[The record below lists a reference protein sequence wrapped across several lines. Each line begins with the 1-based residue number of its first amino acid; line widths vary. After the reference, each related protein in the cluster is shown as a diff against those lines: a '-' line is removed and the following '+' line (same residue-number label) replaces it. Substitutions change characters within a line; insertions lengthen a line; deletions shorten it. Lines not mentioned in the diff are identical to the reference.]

1 MTAKHN
7 PNTITI
13 DEATKKQQQLTERVK
28 GIQTGNINKELDKVE
43 KQIEKL
49 SKEITKDLVVF
60 NKQQESK
67 VKKLEKLNLKR
78 NEILQNHNNV
88 NTTTQ
93 NKELD
98 NE

>member
-28 GIQTGNINKELDKVE
+28 GIQTGNVNKELDKVE

>member
-7 PNTITI
+7 INTTAI

-28 GIQTGNINKELDKVE
+28 GIQTGNVNKELDKVE

-49 SKEITKDLVVF
+49 SKEITKDLVIF
-60 NKQQESK
+60 NKQQEAK

-78 NEILQNHNNV
+78 NEILQGHNNT
-88 NTTTQ
+88 NITTQ
-93 NKELD
+93 TKELD

>member
-28 GIQTGNINKELDKVE
+28 GIQTGNVNKELDKVE

-60 NKQQESK
+60 NKQQEAK
-67 VKKLEKLNLKR
+67 VKKLEKFNLKR

>member
-7 PNTITI
+7 TNTITI

-28 GIQTGNINKELDKVE
+28 GIQTGNVNKELDKVE

>member
-13 DEATKKQQQLTERVK
+13 DEATRKQQQLTERVK
-28 GIQTGNINKELDKVE
+28 GIQTGNVNKELDKVE

>member
-13 DEATKKQQQLTERVK
+13 DEATRKQQQLTERVK
-28 GIQTGNINKELDKVE
+28 DIQTGNVNKELDKVE

>member
-28 GIQTGNINKELDKVE
+28 GIKTGNVNKELDKVE

-60 NKQQESK
+60 NKQQEAK

>member
-28 GIQTGNINKELDKVE
+28 GIQTGNVNKELDKVE

-60 NKQQESK
+60 NKQQEAK

-93 NKELD
+93 TKELD